1 MEGFI
6 TIVITEYPDY
16 RAGDYMSN
24 NGKCNFSIKN
34 IIKKVLFV
42 DLIQGLVVTFGYTFT
57 KTITMRYPDEET
69 WIPYQLP
76 DDMDVCIR
84 IYSVSG
90 QLIKKLELGHKTA
103 GSYTSK
109 DKAAYWDGKNEA
121 GEKVSSGVY
130 FYTIQAGDFTATRKM
145 VVAK

>member
-1 MEGFI
+1 MRNLAI
-6 TIVITEYPDY
+6 TCGIGLASGVLSGAFGIGGGSIVIHDSRSAPSVEKPGEFALYQNYPN
-16 RAGDYMSN
+16 AFN
-24 NGKCNFSIKN
+24 
-34 IIKKVLFV
+34 
-42 DLIQGLVVTFGYTFT
+42 
-57 KTITMRYPDEET
+57 PET

-76 DDMDVCIR
+76 DDMDVSIR

-90 QLIKKLELGHKTA
+90 QLVKNLELGHKTA
-103 GSYTSK
+103 GFYTSK
-109 DKAAYWDGKNEA
+109 DKAAYWDGRNEA